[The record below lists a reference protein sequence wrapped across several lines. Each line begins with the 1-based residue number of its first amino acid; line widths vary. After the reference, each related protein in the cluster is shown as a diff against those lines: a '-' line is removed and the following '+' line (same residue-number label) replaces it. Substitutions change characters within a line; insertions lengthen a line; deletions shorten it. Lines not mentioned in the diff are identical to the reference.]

1 MGHLTMPQ
9 VTIAAGACFSRQCS
23 RIVPH
28 LEAPLISDV
37 VALERFPSGLD
48 DPIEPL
54 LLKTFNSKF
63 SDLYILIS
71 YLKGKTVR
79 KPS

>member
-1 MGHLTMPQ
+1 MIWFVLRFMGHLTMPQ
-9 VTIAAGACFSRQCS
+9 VTIAAGECFFR
-23 RIVPH
+23 
-28 LEAPLISDV
+28 V
-37 VALERFPSGLD
+37 VALERFPPGLD
-48 DPIEPL
+48 DPIGPL

-71 YLKGKTVR
+71 YLKGETVR